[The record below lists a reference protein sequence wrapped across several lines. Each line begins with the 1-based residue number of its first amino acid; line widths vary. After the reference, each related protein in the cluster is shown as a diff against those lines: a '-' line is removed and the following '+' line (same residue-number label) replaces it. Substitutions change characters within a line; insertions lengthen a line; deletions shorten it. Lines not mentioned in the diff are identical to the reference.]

1 MRLKSALPV
10 FALITA
16 GGAMV
21 VATVAGFRPPVQID
35 EHHPPIDGSGPFDD
49 TSIERQIPL
58 GPNLGGA
65 SEGEEPREEDRWL
78 LDQERPARLDTSSF
92 TYGYAITPD
101 NPWGGEQTYGT
112 VDKYGVQNTVLEV
125 HDDRDIDFAH
135 IGSVNA
141 TREAFLTANGKQVPE
156 GDTWFIDIFLATT
169 LVASSASSCA
179 HPSATISVLT
189 VPSECWTLTR
199 SPKCGELSHQV
210 RIRRFLS
217 APWKAIHSPTVKV
230 A

>member
-58 GPNLGGA
+58 DPNLGGA

-92 TYGYAITPD
+92 TYGYEITPD

-156 GDTWFIDIFLATT
+156 GDTWFCLLYTSDA
-169 LVASSASSCA
+169 AD
-179 HPSATISVLT
+179 
-189 VPSECWTLTR
+189 E
-199 SPKCGELSHQV
+199 
-210 RIRRFLS
+210 
-217 APWKAIHSPTVKV
+217 
-230 A
+230 